1 MVSIFVSVQLS
12 PEQGSSGIQD
22 LETDTFKLYCSQTVT
37 GMMVHILIVHY
48 LLGGFKKNTSYRG
61 EIHSCM

>member
-1 MVSIFVSVQLS
+1 MYQIFFSVQLS

-37 GMMVHILIVHY
+37 GRHLRQVILHF
-48 LLGGFKKNTSYRG
+48 LLFLKNISFRR
-61 EIHSCM
+61 EVHSCM

>member
-1 MVSIFVSVQLS
+1 MYQIFFSVQLS

-37 GMMVHILIVHY
+37 GMMVHTLLFTTYY
-48 LLGGFKKNTSYRG
+48 LKNISYRC
-61 EIHSCM
+61 EVHSCM